1 MFKYKEQINE
11 IYNCMDQMV
20 EARGLEKVILATKI
34 ISAANDLEKGL
45 DETAEKMKKLETEI
59 MELKGT
65 PQRNDEQ

>member
-1 MFKYKEQINE
+1 MFEYKEQINE
-11 IYNCMDQMV
+11 IYNYMDQMV

-65 PQRNDEQ
+65 PQWNDGK

>member
-1 MFKYKEQINE
+1 MFEYKEQINE

-20 EARGLEKVILATKI
+20 EAKGLEKVILATKI

-45 DETAEKMKKLETEI
+45 DETAEKMKKLENEI

-65 PQRNDEQ
+65 PQRSDEK